1 MVVLATLIVI
11 LYVLALIAI
20 GMAWE
25 AHKGL
30 AEHKL
35 YWLLKS
41 IEKDMVSIL
50 EKANKSTG
58 TKHVIGLKMGKVAGL
73 LKITVDDESSGYFRV
88 PASNLGKAI
97 SIIKEHAKTHGY
109 FF

>member
-1 MVVLATLIVI
+1 MVVLATLIV
-11 LYVLALIAI
+11 LVYVLALVAI

-25 AHKGL
+25 AHKGS
-30 AEHKL
+30 AEPKF
-35 YWLLKS
+35 YQLLKS
-41 IEKDMVSIL
+41 VEKDMVSIL

-58 TKHVIGLKMGKVAGL
+58 TKHVIGFKMGEVDGL

-88 PASNLGKAI
+88 PASDLGKTI